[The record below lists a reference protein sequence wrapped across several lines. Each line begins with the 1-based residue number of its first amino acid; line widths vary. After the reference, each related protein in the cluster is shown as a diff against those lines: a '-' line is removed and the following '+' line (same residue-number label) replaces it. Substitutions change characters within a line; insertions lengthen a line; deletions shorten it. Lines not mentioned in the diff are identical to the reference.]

1 MPKARTVSLL
11 ILDRGRF
18 AGSMHMELH
27 ACNLLFLQWPFDSHR
42 CTRKE
47 EDLRAAEED
56 RDGADRKEYPGLS
69 VIMYVN
75 VGETGS
81 ERFSQGIAEARGAV
95 DYAQLKGRSCP
106 QLNTDRSNTMP
117 PSKAP
122 LHRP

>member
-1 MPKARTVSLL
+1 MSLL